1 MFLFYCVSFFKMK
14 KGRVPHNKTN
24 VMRRVMEV
32 NREISKNL
40 LIKKK
45 QTQMFASV
53 KEIK

>member
-1 MFLFYCVSFFKMK
+1 MK

-24 VMRRVMEV
+24 AMRRAMEV

-40 LIKKK
+40 LIKKNK